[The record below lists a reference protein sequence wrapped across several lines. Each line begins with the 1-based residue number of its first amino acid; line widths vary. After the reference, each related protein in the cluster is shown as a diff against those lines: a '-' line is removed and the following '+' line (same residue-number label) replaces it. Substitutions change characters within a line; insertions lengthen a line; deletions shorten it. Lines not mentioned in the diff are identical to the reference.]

1 MDFKCPVEISRFQV
15 EGRTVLAMTADMGRG
30 TTDDAKT
37 WHQYVTLRARWVDVK
52 SSLGGR

>member
-1 MDFKCPVEISRFQV
+1 LDFKCPVEIPRFQV